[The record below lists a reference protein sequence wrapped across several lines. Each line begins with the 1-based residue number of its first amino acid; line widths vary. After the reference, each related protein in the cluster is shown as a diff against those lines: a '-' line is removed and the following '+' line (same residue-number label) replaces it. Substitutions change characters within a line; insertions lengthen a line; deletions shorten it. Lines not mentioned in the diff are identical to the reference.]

1 MPGKK
6 VGSVIAAVFGLVYVP
21 VNAGPLPA
29 TMRLTLRV
37 LAAIA
42 FVAVLVAIFRS
53 HPSQDRGGQER
64 RVFGR
69 GYWLVV
75 AAEFVALY
83 LGVRVLSGPLD
94 APEAGVAW
102 VSLVVGVHFF
112 ALAVVLGQP
121 FFRWL
126 GAVITTCGV
135 AGLVLAATG
144 APEATI
150 ALISGVL
157 PGAILL
163 GFGWWGA
170 HRTAPIAAPTESA
183 GAMIGTTAYETPN
196 TNGRLG

>member
-1 MPGKK
+1 MPGQRM
-6 VGSVIAAVFGLVYVP
+6 GSLIAAAFGLIYVLI
-21 VNAGPLPA
+21 NAGPLPS
-29 TMRLTLRV
+29 TWTLTLRV

-42 FVAVLVAIFRS
+42 FATVFLALFR
-53 HPSQDRGGQER
+53 RGLASRDSGEQER

-75 AAEFVALY
+75 ATELVALFV
-83 LGVRVLSGPLD
+83 GARVLSGPLD

-112 ALAVVLGQP
+112 ALAVVFRQR
-121 FFRWL
+121 FFNGL

-135 AGLVLAATG
+135 VGLVLAATP
-144 APEATI
+144 AAEPAI

-157 PGAILL
+157 PGAVLL

-170 HRTAPIAAPTESA
+170 HRTEPTAEQPEA
-183 GAMIGTTAYETPN
+183 ETVRP
-196 TNGRLG
+196 

>member
-1 MPGKK
+1 M
-6 VGSVIAAVFGLVYVP
+6 IAAVFGLIYVL

-29 TMRLTLRV
+29 TMTLILRV

-42 FVAVLVAIFRS
+42 CVAVLVAIFRS
-53 HPSQDRGGQER
+53 NRPSQGRSDQAQ

-112 ALAVVLGQP
+112 ALAVVLGQR

-126 GAVITTCGV
+126 GAVITACGV

-144 APEATI
+144 APEAAI

-170 HRTAPIAAPTESA
+170 HRTEAIATPT
-183 GAMIGTTAYETPN
+183 
-196 TNGRLG
+196 

>member
-1 MPGKK
+1 MPGQKI
-6 VGSVIAAVFGLVYVP
+6 GSVIAAVFGLIYVL

-29 TMRLTLRV
+29 AWRLTLRV
-37 LAAIA
+37 LAVVA

-53 HPSQDRGGQER
+53 NRPSRDRSGQER

-69 GYWLVV
+69 GYWFVV

-112 ALAVVLGQP
+112 ALAVVLDQR
-121 FFRWL
+121 FFHWL
-126 GAVITTCGV
+126 GAVITACGV

-144 APEATI
+144 AAEATI
-150 ALISGVL
+150 ALIGGVL

-170 HRTAPIAAPTESA
+170 HRIVSNAEQPES
-183 GAMIGTTAYETPN
+183 
-196 TNGRLG
+196 GRQ